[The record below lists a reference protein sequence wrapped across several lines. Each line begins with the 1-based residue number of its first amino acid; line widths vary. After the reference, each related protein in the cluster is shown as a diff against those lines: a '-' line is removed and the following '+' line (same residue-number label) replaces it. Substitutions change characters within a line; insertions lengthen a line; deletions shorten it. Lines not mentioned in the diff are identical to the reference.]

1 MHSFC
6 DQSYPD
12 TDDSTDNPPPKVVQ
26 GYKVGLI
33 YTSASHTLT
42 GFSSTYFIRTS
53 STSRRL
59 RHTKSSKRQE
69 TMKPYFS
76 TSALARLTKTLLF
89 ELLIENGSSHTN
101 GGYLIVRNRATML
114 NFVIADSGAASIV
127 DAYLCGLTSVVMS
140 VKSLPPLNT
149 SIDSLTVLPQMIYL
163 SCFTRHGRWPL
174 SLLFPI
180 SRLR

>member
-1 MHSFC
+1 MRPVHSFC
-6 DQSYPD
+6 DRLYPD
-12 TDDSTDNPPPKVVQ
+12 TDYSTDNPPPKVVQ

-33 YTSASHTLT
+33 YASAPRTLT

-59 RHTKSSKRQE
+59 QHTKSWKRQE

-76 TSALARLTKTLLF
+76 TSVLARLTKTLLF
-89 ELLIENGSSHTN
+89 ESLIENGSSHTN
-101 GGYLIVRNRATML
+101 GGYFILHNRATML
-114 NFVIADSGAASIV
+114 NLVIADSGAASIV
-127 DAYLCGLTSVVMS
+127 DVYLCGLTSVVMS
-140 VKSLPPLNT
+140 VKSLPLNT

-163 SCFTRHGRWPL
+163 SCFTHRRRWRL

-180 SRLR
+180 

>member
-6 DQSYPD
+6 NQSYPN

-33 YTSASHTLT
+33 YTSTPHTLT

-53 STSRRL
+53 LTNRRL

-76 TSALARLTKTLLF
+76 TSVLARLTKTLLF
-89 ELLIENGSSHTN
+89 ESLIENGSSHTN
-101 GGYLIVRNRATML
+101 GGYLILHNRTTIL
-114 NFVIADSGAASIV
+114 NLVIADSGAASIV
-127 DAYLCGLTSVVMS
+127 DVYLCGSTTVVMS

-149 SIDSLTVLPQMIYL
+149 SIDSLTVLPQMIDL
-163 SCFTRHGRWPL
+163 SCFTHRGRWPL